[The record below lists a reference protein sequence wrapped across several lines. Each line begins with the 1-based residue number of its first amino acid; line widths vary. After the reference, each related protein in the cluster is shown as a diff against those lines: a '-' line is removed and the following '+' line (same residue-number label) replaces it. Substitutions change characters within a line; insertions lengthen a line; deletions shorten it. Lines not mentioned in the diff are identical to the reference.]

1 MFLEERYEK
10 IIELIKVNGRV
21 KVKDL
26 SNLFEVTQ
34 DCIRKDLKELES
46 RGHLKRVYGGAI
58 LQRNYDEIK
67 NIDKRKNIN
76 VEEKKAIAAKAI
88 SLIDNNDI
96 IFLDVSTNNLE
107 IAKELNETD
116 KEITVVT
123 NMIEIVLELR
133 SNKNIKVICIGGEF
147 NKEVGA
153 IVGAAADRYIR
164 NFIFDKAFIGLCGIN
179 IETGYISTI
188 NLEDGNTKRTIIEC
202 SSKSYL
208 VMENEKF
215 NYEEFYKFAN
225 LTEVAGVITEDKI
238 INEI

>member
-1 MFLEERYEK
+1 M
-10 IIELIKVNGRV
+10 
-21 KVKDL
+21 
-26 SNLFEVTQ
+26 
-34 DCIRKDLKELES
+34 
-46 RGHLKRVYGGAI
+46 YGGAI

-116 KEITVVT
+116 KEITVVQ

-147 NKEVGA
+147 NKE
-153 IVGAAADRYIR
+153 IR
-164 NFIFDKAFIGLCGIN
+164 
-179 IETGYISTI
+179 
-188 NLEDGNTKRTIIEC
+188 
-202 SSKSYL
+202 SYSRSCC
-208 VMENEKF
+208 
-215 NYEEFYKFAN
+215 
-225 LTEVAGVITEDKI
+225 
-238 INEI
+238 